1 MLHLVRKKKKT
12 LSKHH
17 HTIDRIA
24 EANAVFGGV
33 ALFPQLVNVWQTH
46 NVQALSSTTFLMIF
60 FANAIWGVYGIHRK
74 DPAVLLSSC
83 LVLISSGGLSLL
95 SLLWKT

>member
-12 LSKHH
+12 LGKHH

-24 EANAVFGGV
+24 EANAVFGGI
-33 ALFPQLVNVWQTH
+33 ALFPQLVNVWRTH
-46 NVQALSSTTFLMIF
+46 DVQALSSATFLMIF
-60 FANAIWGVYGIHRK
+60 VANIIWGAYGLHRK
-74 DPAVLLSSC
+74 DLAVILSSG

-95 SLLWKT
+95 SLLWRT